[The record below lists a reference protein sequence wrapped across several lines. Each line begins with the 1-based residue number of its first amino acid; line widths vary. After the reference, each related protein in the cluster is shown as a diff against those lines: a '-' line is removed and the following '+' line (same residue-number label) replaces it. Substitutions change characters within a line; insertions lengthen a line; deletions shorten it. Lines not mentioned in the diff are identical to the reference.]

1 MKSGTQSKQS
11 SAKSKPKPFTEVIDG
26 VLHINPHD
34 GQRRALESKKQIV
47 AMLCGKQS
55 GKSILCPI
63 WIYQRILDWDKE
75 VIAGNSIQDATFWAV
90 SPSYPLQDEKLQ
102 PTFYDFFVSTLGIGK
117 YHVQKKRLDV
127 TITREDGSDI
137 VYGIKFK
144 SADKPESLASA
155 SVAAMVCDEAGQDAF
170 SQTAWEECRARIG
183 STDGRIL
190 ITTTL
195 YNYGWIRH
203 LIYDEWKR
211 GNPDI
216 DVIQF
221 KSIMNPFF
229 SKREWDNAKRMMPD
243 WKFQMSHCGQFAR
256 PLGQIYE
263 HFNES
268 CIAEPFNISPVS
280 YKFVG
285 IDPGITHHSTVWIAE
300 IYPDQ
305 PEYSKFTLADKTNPI
320 YVVYDSSL
328 MGSTITTLTNK
339 EHADALMMHTDF
351 SMLKTACGGAA
362 SEIYFRADY
371 QAAGIDVI
379 KPPFKEV
386 SAGID
391 VVSALLKTHRLYIFS
406 TQKRLIREFEEY
418 AYKLDIDGQVTP
430 VIQDKERFHGLDSIR
445 YACMGIGN
453 INNSV
458 APSYISMSG
467 RSLLDI

>member
-1 MKSGTQSKQS
+1 
-11 SAKSKPKPFTEVIDG
+11 
-26 VLHINPHD
+26 VLHINPHE
-34 GQRRALESKKQIV
+34 GQRRALASKKQIV

-55 GKSILCPI
+55 GKSILCPL
-63 WIYQRILDWDKE
+63 WLYQRILDWDKE
-75 VIAGNSIQDATFWAV
+75 VQTGDAITDATFWAV

-127 TITREDGSDI
+127 TITREDGTNI
-137 VYGIKFK
+137 IYGIKFK

-155 SVAAMVCDEAGQDAF
+155 SVAALVCDEAGQDAF
-170 SQTAWEECRARIG
+170 SQAAWEECRARIG
-183 STDGRIL
+183 STGGRIL

-203 LIYDEWKR
+203 LIFDEWKR

-229 SKREWDNAKRMMPD
+229 SKGEWDNAKRMMPD
-243 WKFQMSHCGQFAR
+243 WKFQMSYCGQFAR

-268 CIAEPFNISPVS
+268 CIVEPFDISPIS

-285 IDPGITHHSTVWIAE
+285 IDPGITHHSTVWLAE
-300 IYPDQ
+300 LCPDQ
-305 PEYSKFTLADKTNPI
+305 IEYHNFPLADGITPI
-320 YVVYDSSL
+320 YVIYDSSL

-339 EHADALMMHTDF
+339 EHADALMMHRDF
-351 SMLKTACGGAA
+351 PMLKTASGGAA

-406 TQKRLIREFEEY
+406 NQKRLIREFEEY
-418 AYKLDIDGQVTP
+418 AYKLDIEGEVTP
-430 VIQDKERFHGLDSIR
+430 VIQDKERFHGLDSVR
-445 YACMGIGN
+445 YCCGGIDSSG
-453 INNSV
+453 
-458 APSYISMSG
+458 ARAATPFLSMSG
-467 RSLLDI
+467 KSLLDI